1 MSVFTDIAVLKRP
14 APEMKDW
21 AFQIGELT
29 FEVHDA
35 EVELTSQLKSFEQ
48 FSGAM
53 DKLDM
58 LLEHIEQNND
68 KLEKPVF
75 DLVNQNNELA
85 QALGIIMPYSF
96 ATEEE
101 QAQAAQDVKDAAGAD
116 DEDKGFFAKAWES
129 IKKFF
134 RSIKEA
140 CVKAW
145 NAIRGKNKAGDEQN
159 NAANQVLESMEPK
172 EVQAALDN
180 AFSKAGRV
188 YITLADAKRMTAD
201 IEKISQHCNSIG
213 SSFGNAVEFFKFLDQ
228 FDGSF
233 AASFEPVKDALG
245 RLGIRIIDKNV
256 NGQKITDV
264 QKDAK
269 TIYDITPEKLK
280 SARDA
285 FIDNSGERAVS
296 YAQSFMGRDGSI
308 RLRVKAAIKPLDDLI
323 NNVNNL
329 LSKMEEPATI
339 EEITKLVEGG
349 AIKQWFR
356 KMAGAQKAQQ
366 KINIAKVIGRA
377 ISKALSTI
385 MEVVKIADSKI
396 IGTSNAIDAQ
406 ILLRNK
412 RADNKDVQDLKERRE
427 TFATNKDA
435 EAAKA
440 DAAKLKDTEEK
451 YNAVKDN
458 AAQYEREQERIDDN

>member
-1 MSVFTDIAVLKRP
+1 MSVFSDIAVLKRP

-21 AFQIGELT
+21 AFQLGELR

-35 EVELTSQLKSFEQ
+35 EVELSSQINSFEQ
-48 FSGAM
+48 FASAM

-58 LLEHIEQNND
+58 LLDHIEQNNGR
-68 KLEKPVF
+68 LEKPVF

-85 QALGIIMPYSF
+85 MALGIIVPYSF

-101 QAQAAQDVKDAAGAD
+101 QVQAAQDVKEAAGAD
-116 DEDKGFFAKAWES
+116 SEDKGFFAKAWEA

-145 NAIRGKNKAGDEQN
+145 NAIRGKDKASDEQN

-172 EVQAALDN
+172 EVQAMLDK
-180 AFSKAGRV
+180 AFQNSGKV
-188 YITLADAKRMTAD
+188 YITLEDAEKLAADVG
-201 IEKISQHCNSIG
+201 KIAQHCNGIG
-213 SSFGNAVEFFKFLDQ
+213 SSFGNAVEFFKFLDK

-233 AASFEPVKDALG
+233 AAAFEPVKSELG
-245 RLGIRIIDKNV
+245 RLGIKLIDKNV
-256 NGQKITDV
+256 NGQKVVDV

-269 TIYDITPEKLK
+269 TVYDITPEKLK
-280 SARDA
+280 RARDS

-296 YAQSFMGRDGSI
+296 YAKSFMGRDGSV
-308 RLRVKAAIKPLDDLI
+308 RVQVKEAIKPLDALI
-323 NNVNNL
+323 NNVNEL
-329 LSKMEEPATI
+329 LTKMEDQNTI
-339 EEITKLVEGG
+339 DEITKLIEGG

-356 KMAGAQKAQQ
+356 RMAGAQKAQQ
-366 KINIAKVIGRA
+366 KINIAKTIGRA
-377 ISKALSTI
+377 ISKTLSTI
-385 MEVVKIADSKI
+385 MEVIKIADSKI

-427 TFATNKDA
+427 TFATNKEA
-435 EAAKA
+435 QAAKA
-440 DAAKLKDTEEK
+440 EADQAKRVEDR
-451 YNAVKDN
+451 V
-458 AAQYEREQERIDDN
+458 DDN

>member
-1 MSVFTDIAVLKRP
+1 MSVFNDIAVLKRP

-21 AFQIGELT
+21 SFMLGELK

-48 FSGAM
+48 FAGAM

-58 LLEHIEQNND
+58 LLDHIDQND
-68 KLEKPVF
+68 GKLEKAVF

-85 QALGIIMPYSF
+85 MALGIIMPYSF

-101 QAQAAQDVKDAAGAD
+101 QAQAAQDVKEAAGAD
-116 DEDKGFFAKAWES
+116 NAEGEEDKGFFAKAWEG

-145 NAIRGKNKAGDEQN
+145 NAIRGKNKTEDEQN

-188 YITLADAKRMTAD
+188 YITLADAERMTGD
-201 IEKISQHCNSIG
+201 IEKIAQHCSSIG
-213 SSFGNAVEFFKFLDQ
+213 SNFGNAVEFFKFLDQ

-233 AASFEPVKDALG
+233 AAAFEPVKDTLG
-245 RLGIRIIDKNV
+245 HLGITLVDNNV
-256 NGQKITDV
+256 NGQKVTDV
-264 QKDAK
+264 KKSAK
-269 TIYDITPEKLK
+269 TVYDITPEKLK

-296 YAQSFMGRDGSI
+296 YVQAFMGKNGSV
-308 RLRVKAAIKPLDDLI
+308 RLRVKSAIKNLDELI
-323 NNVNNL
+323 NNVNDL

-366 KINIAKVIGRA
+366 KINIAKVIGRN
-377 ISKALSTI
+377 ISKVLSVV
-385 MEVVKIADSKI
+385 MEVVKLADNKI
-396 IGTSNAIDAQ
+396 ISTSNAIDAQ

-412 RADNKDVQDLKERRE
+412 RADNKEVQDLKDRRQ
-427 TFATNKDA
+427 KDA
-435 EAAKA
+435 NIEAQHQANANA
-440 DAAKLKDTEEK
+440 DE
-451 YNAVKDN
+451 N
-458 AAQYEREQERIDDN
+458 AAQRGEDPYGDSIG

>member
-21 AFQIGELT
+21 SFMLGELK

-48 FSGAM
+48 FAGAM

-58 LLEHIEQNND
+58 LLDHIEQNDN
-68 KLEKPVF
+68 KLEKAVF

-85 QALGIIMPYSF
+85 MALGIIMPYSF

-101 QAQAAQDVKDAAGAD
+101 QAQAAQDVKEAVGAD
-116 DEDKGFFAKAWES
+116 NKDGEEDKGFFAKAWES

-159 NAANQVLESMEPK
+159 NAANQALESMEPK

-188 YITLADAKRMTAD
+188 YITLADAERMTAD
-201 IEKISQHCNSIG
+201 IEKIAQHCGSIG
-213 SSFGNAVEFFKFLDQ
+213 SSFGNAVEFFKFLDR

-233 AASFEPVKDALG
+233 AAAFEPVKDTLG
-245 RLGIRIIDKNV
+245 RLGITLIDKNV
-256 NGQKITDV
+256 NGQKVTDV
-264 QKDAK
+264 QKSAK
-269 TIYDITPEKLK
+269 TVYDITPEKLK

-296 YAQSFMGRDGSI
+296 YVQAFMGRNGSV
-308 RLRVKAAIKPLDDLI
+308 RLRVKAAIKNLDDLI
-323 NNVNNL
+323 NNVNGL
-329 LSKMEEPATI
+329 LTKMEEPATV

-366 KINIAKVIGRA
+366 KINIAKVIGRN
-377 ISKALSTI
+377 ISKTLSVV
-385 MEVVKIADSKI
+385 MEVVKLADTKI
-396 IGTSNAIDAQ
+396 ISTSNAIDAQ

-412 RADNKDVQDLKERRE
+412 RADNKDVQDLKARRQ
-427 TFATNKDA
+427 KDA
-435 EAAKA
+435 NIEAQHQANASA
-440 DAAKLKDTEEK
+440 DE
-451 YNAVKDN
+451 NAQARGENVYGDSLG
-458 AAQYEREQERIDDN
+458 